1 MPKIQL
7 VLMCIHSGP
16 SLNKNKQIVQI
27 CYLSSTK
34 KNWYLSVI
42 IYYYYNKKKVETRI

>member
-16 SLNKNKQIVQI
+16 SLNKNKQIVQMCYLFLTKKKLLSI
-27 CYLSSTK
+27 CYNIL
-34 KNWYLSVI
+34 LL
-42 IYYYYNKKKVETRI
+42 

>member
-27 CYLSSTK
+27 CYLFLTK
-34 KNWYLSVI
+34 KKICYLSVI
-42 IYYYYNKKKVETRI
+42 IYYYYNKKKS